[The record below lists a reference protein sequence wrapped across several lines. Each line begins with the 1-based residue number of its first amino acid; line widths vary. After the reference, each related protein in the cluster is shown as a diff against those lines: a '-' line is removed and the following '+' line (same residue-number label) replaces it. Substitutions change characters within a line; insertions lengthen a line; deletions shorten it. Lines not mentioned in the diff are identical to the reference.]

1 LIVGGGAEQGER
13 FVEEGVNDRV
23 HARIL
28 LRRRRICTS
37 ASRSSRHAMI
47 HVHAFPDDMLSLT
60 CYSLDDAVTEGSIL
74 AHPVSLRTPICLA
87 RFLSRAIVAVL
98 VVDAV
103 RLHGRDFVF
112 NPHCRGAEYGGG

>member
-1 LIVGGGAEQGER
+1 MGGQ
-13 FVEEGVNDRV
+13 FTQSDN
-23 HARIL
+23 ARIL

-112 NPHCRGAEYGGG
+112 NPHCRGWAGSLWSAEYGGG